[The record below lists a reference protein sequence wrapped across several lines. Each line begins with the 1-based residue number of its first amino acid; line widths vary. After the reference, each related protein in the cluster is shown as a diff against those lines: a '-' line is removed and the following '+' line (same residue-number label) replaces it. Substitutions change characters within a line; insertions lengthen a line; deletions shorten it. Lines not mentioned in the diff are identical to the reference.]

1 MLSRKTDFPQG
12 RPQCMAIVSHLQQD
26 VTLKSGAWGGVHR
39 EAQSQD
45 TRQKTRTPFF
55 FLHFTLLHHHIIPT
69 YSPPTNALWNDPER
83 HSFHQDLWMGSLA
96 KSSVK
101 LIQPLLCRPGMTV
114 RIVAIKTDSLNSLG
128 TVGSWDVRGQTA
140 GLHYQKWGG
149 CAYCNK
155 QKRESRNQRVW
166 PTETFGIV

>member
-26 VTLKSGAWGGVHR
+26 ITLKSGAWGGVHR

-45 TRQKTRTPFF
+45 TRQKQGHPF

-69 YSPPTNALWNDPER
+69 YSSPTNALWNDRDTLFTKACGWEAWQR
-83 HSFHQDLWMGSLA
+83 ALWSSYSLF
-96 KSSVK
+96 SVG
-101 LIQPLLCRPGMTV
+101 QEWQTV
-114 RIVAIKTDSLNSLG
+114 RIVAIKTDSLNLVG
-128 TVGSWDVRGQTA
+128 TVGSWDVRGQMV

-149 CAYCNK
+149 CAYHNK
-155 QKRESRNQRVW
+155 QQRESRNQRVW
-166 PTETFGIV
+166 PTETYGIV